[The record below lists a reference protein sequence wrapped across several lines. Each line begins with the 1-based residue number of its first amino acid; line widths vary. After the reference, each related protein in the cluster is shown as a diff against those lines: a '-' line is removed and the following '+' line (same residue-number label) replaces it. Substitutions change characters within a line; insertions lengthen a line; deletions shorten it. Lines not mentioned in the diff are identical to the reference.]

1 MDYSRLIS
9 RIAADKDSKMLGKI
23 IRVED
28 LIGKTVK
35 KYKPFVL
42 ILVRKSFKKDI
53 IVPIEA
59 EMLLKVEGSYA
70 WFNIT
75 KKEFDEEVK
84 RLREIKTERDIYP
97 GDVGVSRTRSG
108 PVVDY
113 LNLGHSR
120 KERKR

>member
-9 RIAADKDSKMLGKI
+9 RIAADKDSNRLGKI
-23 IRVED
+23 VRIES

-35 KYKPFVL
+35 KYKPYAM
-42 ILVRKSFKKDI
+42 ILVRKYFKKDVL
-53 IVPIEA
+53 VPVDVDKLI
-59 EMLLKVEGSYA
+59 KVEGTYA

-75 KKEFDEEVK
+75 KVEFDKEVK

-97 GDVGVSRTRSG
+97 GDVVVTRTRRG

>member
-1 MDYSRLIS
+1 MIS

-23 IRVED
+23 VRVES
-28 LIGKTVK
+28 LIGKTIK
-35 KYKPFVL
+35 KYKSFVL
-42 ILVRKSFKKDI
+42 IRVRKSFRRDVL
-53 IVPIEA
+53 VPIEA
-59 EMLLKVEGSYA
+59 EKLIKVEGTYA

-75 KKEFDEEVK
+75 KEEFDEEVK
-84 RLREIKTERDIYP
+84 RLKDIKTERDIYH
-97 GDVGVSRTRSG
+97 GDVGVTRTRSG

>member
-9 RIAADKDSKMLGKI
+9 RIAADKDSNRLGKI
-23 IRVED
+23 VRIES
-28 LIGKTVK
+28 LIGKTIK
-35 KYKPFVL
+35 KYKPFAMV
-42 ILVRKSFKKDI
+42 LVRKYFKKDVL
-53 IVPIEA
+53 VPIDVEK
-59 EMLLKVEGSYA
+59 LIKVEGTYA

-75 KKEFDEEVK
+75 KVEFDKEVK

-97 GDVGVSRTRSG
+97 GDVGVTRTRSG
-108 PVVDY
+108 HIADS

>member
-23 IRVED
+23 VRVES
-28 LIGKTVK
+28 LIGKTIK
-35 KYKPFVL
+35 KYKSFVL
-42 ILVRKSFKKDI
+42 IRVRKSFRRDVL
-53 IVPIEA
+53 VPIEA
-59 EMLLKVEGSYA
+59 EKLIKVEGTYA

-75 KKEFDEEVK
+75 KEEFDEEVK
-84 RLREIKTERDIYP
+84 RLKDIKTERDIYH
-97 GDVGVSRTRSG
+97 GDVGVTRTRSG

>member
-9 RIAADKDSKMLGKI
+9 RIAADKDSNRLGKI
-23 IRVED
+23 VRIES
-28 LIGKTVK
+28 LIGKTIK
-35 KYKPFVL
+35 KYKPYAM
-42 ILVRKSFKKDI
+42 ILVRKYFKKDVL
-53 IVPIEA
+53 VPIDVDK
-59 EMLLKVEGSYA
+59 LIKVEGTYA

-75 KKEFDEEVK
+75 KVEFDKEVK

-97 GDVGVSRTRSG
+97 GDVVVTRTRRG

-113 LNLGHSR
+113 LNLGHSK

>member
-9 RIAADKDSKMLGKI
+9 RIAADKDSNRLGKI
-23 IRVED
+23 VRIES
-28 LIGKTVK
+28 LIGKTIK
-35 KYKPFVL
+35 KYKPYAM
-42 ILVRKSFKKDI
+42 ILVRKYFKKDVL
-53 IVPIEA
+53 VPIDTKK
-59 EMLLKVEGSYA
+59 LIKVEGTYA

-75 KKEFDEEVK
+75 KEEFDEEVK

-97 GDVGVSRTRSG
+97 GDVAVTRTRRG

>member
-9 RIAADKDSKMLGKI
+9 RIAADKDSNRLGKI
-23 IRVED
+23 VRIES

-35 KYKPFVL
+35 KYKPYAM
-42 ILVRKSFKKDI
+42 ILVRKYFKKDVL
-53 IVPIEA
+53 VPVDVDKLI
-59 EMLLKVEGSYA
+59 KVEGTYA

-75 KKEFDEEVK
+75 KEEFDEEVK

-97 GDVGVSRTRSG
+97 GDVAVTRTRRG

>member
-9 RIAADKDSKMLGKI
+9 RIAADKDSNRLGKI
-23 IRVED
+23 VRIES

-35 KYKPFVL
+35 KYKPYAM
-42 ILVRKSFKKDI
+42 ILVRKYFKKDVL
-53 IVPIEA
+53 VPVDVDKLI
-59 EMLLKVEGSYA
+59 KVEGTYA

-75 KKEFDEEVK
+75 KVEFDKEVK

-97 GDVGVSRTRSG
+97 GDVAVTRTRRG

>member
-9 RIAADKDSKMLGKI
+9 RIAADKDSNVLGKI
-23 IRVED
+23 VRVES
-28 LIGKTVK
+28 LIGKTIK
-35 KYKPFVL
+35 KYKPFV
-42 ILVRKSFKKDI
+42 IIRVRKTFRKDVL
-53 IVPIEA
+53 VPIEA
-59 EMLLKVEGSYA
+59 EKLLKVEGTYA

-75 KKEFDEEVK
+75 KEEFDDVVK
-84 RLREIKTERDIYP
+84 RLKDTKIERDIYH
-97 GDVGVSRTRSG
+97 GDVGVTRTRSG

>member
-9 RIAADKDSKMLGKI
+9 RIAADKDSNKLGKI
-23 IRVED
+23 VRIES
-28 LIGKTVK
+28 LIGKTIK
-35 KYKPFVL
+35 KYKPFAI
-42 ILVRKSFKKDI
+42 ILVRKSFKKDVL
-53 IVPIEA
+53 VPVDA
-59 EMLLKVEGSYA
+59 EKLIKVEGTYA

-75 KKEFDEEVK
+75 KEDFDEEVK

-97 GDVGVSRTRSG
+97 GSVGVDRTSTG

-113 LNLGHSR
+113 LNLGHTR

>member
-9 RIAADKDSKMLGKI
+9 RIAADKDSNRLGKI
-23 IRVED
+23 VKIES

-35 KYKPFVL
+35 KYKPFAMVL
-42 ILVRKSFKKDI
+42 ARKYFKKDVL
-53 IVPIEA
+53 VPLDVEKLI
-59 EMLLKVEGSYA
+59 KVEGTYA

-75 KKEFDEEVK
+75 KEDFDEEVK

-97 GDVGVSRTRSG
+97 GDVGVTRTRSG

>member
-1 MDYSRLIS
+1 MDYTRLLS
-9 RIAADKDSKMLGKI
+9 RIAADKDSNRLGKI
-23 IRVED
+23 VRIEN
-28 LIGKTVK
+28 LIGKTIK
-35 KYKPFVL
+35 KYKPYAM
-42 ILVRKSFKKDI
+42 ILVRKYFKKDVL
-53 IVPIEA
+53 VPIDTKK
-59 EMLLKVEGSYA
+59 LIKVEGTYA

-75 KKEFDEEVK
+75 KEEFDEEVK

-97 GDVGVSRTRSG
+97 GDVAVTRTRRG

>member
-9 RIAADKDSKMLGKI
+9 RIAADKDSNRLGKI
-23 IRVED
+23 VRIES
-28 LIGKTVK
+28 LIGKTIK
-35 KYKPFVL
+35 KYKPYAM
-42 ILVRKSFKKDI
+42 ILVRKYFKKDVL
-53 IVPIEA
+53 VPIDVDK
-59 EMLLKVEGSYA
+59 LIKVEGTYA

-75 KKEFDEEVK
+75 KVEFDKEVK

-97 GDVGVSRTRSG
+97 GDVAVTRTRRG

>member
-9 RIAADKDSKMLGKI
+9 RFAADKDSKMLGKI
-23 IRVED
+23 VKVES
-28 LIGKTVK
+28 LIGKTIK
-35 KYKPFVL
+35 KYKPYV
-42 ILVRKSFKKDI
+42 IIRVRKSFRKDI
-53 IVPIEA
+53 LVPIEA
-59 EMLLKVEGSYA
+59 EKLLKVEGTYA

-75 KKEFDEEVK
+75 KEEFDEEVK
-84 RLREIKTERDIYP
+84 RLKDIKTERDIYH
-97 GDVGVSRTRSG
+97 GDVGVTRTRSG

>member
-9 RIAADKDSKMLGKI
+9 RIAADKDSNRLGKI
-23 IRVED
+23 VRIES
-28 LIGKTVK
+28 LIGKTIK
-35 KYKPFVL
+35 KYKPYAM
-42 ILVRKSFKKDI
+42 ILVRKYFKKDVL
-53 IVPIEA
+53 VPVDVEKLI
-59 EMLLKVEGSYA
+59 KVEGTYA

-75 KKEFDEEVK
+75 KEEFDEEVK

-97 GDVGVSRTRSG
+97 GDVAVTRTRRG